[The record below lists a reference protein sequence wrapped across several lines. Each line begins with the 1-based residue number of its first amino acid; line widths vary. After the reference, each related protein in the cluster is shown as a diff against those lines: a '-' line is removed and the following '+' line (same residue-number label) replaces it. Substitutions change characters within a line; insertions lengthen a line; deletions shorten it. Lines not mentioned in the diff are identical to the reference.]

1 MCEWQQ
7 QPLHC
12 ACRRE
17 KGAIYNSVILPHDH
31 FFSLLPPFSLHLW
44 PTLLL
49 SLFPQLGTPRT
60 TPHYPGSH
68 TTAESL
74 PWQLQSQTKQDA
86 ELSRLLVNVAW
97 EERRKQALYLIPLW
111 KAGTDPADVWPG
123 SPDARPSWTP
133 TLQEAGRTPAPSDCH
148 RSEGT
153 GLAGM
158 NQVGKGCKKAKR
170 HHPTP
175 FVCRWRWSQ
184 LHSLSFLLT
193 PRIPCGYPT
202 MKFTSEYTETGKNKG
217 FYKQGVEVRI
227 CPASYLWDIHNLMI
241 PLKGIGGLKLAV
253 LHQLTPPILCGTYFS
268 SYLRKPYFQC
278 IIYIL

>member
-17 KGAIYNSVILPHDH
+17 KGAIYNSVILTHDH

-123 SPDARPSWTP
+123 SPDVRPSWTP

-158 NQVGKGCKKAKR
+158 NQVGKGCKKA
-170 HHPTP
+170 
-175 FVCRWRWSQ
+175 S
-184 LHSLSFLLT
+184 SNSFRM
-193 PRIPCGYPT
+193 P
-202 MKFTSEYTETGKNKG
+202 
-217 FYKQGVEVRI
+217 VEVVS
-227 CPASYLWDIHNLMI
+227 ASLPVLPPYPQDTLWLSYHEIHFWVYWNW
-241 PLKGIGGLKLAV
+241 KK
-253 LHQLTPPILCGTYFS
+253 
-268 SYLRKPYFQC
+268 
-278 IIYIL
+278 